1 MHRYAIY
8 FAPDP
13 ASPLWRFGSTVVG
26 YDAATGH
33 DLPSAATTGHS
44 TEAWRLITEEPRRY
58 GFHATLKAPFELAA
72 RADPTAVLV
81 ATQQLAAYLAPVT
94 LAGLRVAE
102 IGRFI
107 ALVPSQPSADLL
119 TLAATVVDRLDH
131 LRAPL
136 SQADRARRLRSP
148 LTPRQVAYLD
158 RYGYPYVLDEFRFHM
173 TLTGPI
179 DDAAERARIREALAA
194 AYATAVTAGPVVIDA
209 LALFRQD
216 RRDDRFRI
224 VAHCPLTGPTV
235 TSVPARSAAPPP
247 RGRRR

>member
-1 MHRYAIY
+1 MPRYAIY
-8 FAPDP
+8 FAPET
-13 ASPLWRFGSTVVG
+13 ASPLWRFGSAIVG

-33 DLPSAATTGHS
+33 DLPSAVTSGHS
-44 TEAWRLITEEPRRY
+44 PEAWRLLTEEPRRY
-58 GFHATLKAPFELAA
+58 GFHATLKAPFEPAA
-72 RADPTAVLV
+72 GADLTAVLL

-94 LAGLRVAE
+94 VTGLRVAE

-107 ALVPSQPSADLL
+107 ALVPSESSANLL

-148 LTPRQVAYLD
+148 LTPRQIAYLD
-158 RYGYPYVLDEFRFHM
+158 RYGYPYVLDEYRFHM

-179 DDAAERARIREALAA
+179 DDAAERARIREELAA
-194 AYATAVTAGPVVIDA
+194 AYAAAVTAGPVVIDA
-209 LALFRQD
+209 LAVFRQD

-224 VAHCPLTGPTV
+224 VARCPLTGPRAT
-235 TSVPARSAAPPP
+235 
-247 RGRRR
+247 